1 MAIRTEDFHI
11 LASTPERGDL
21 REIFSLRLAAALHR
35 YGTPAHRLETT
46 MDMVMARL
54 GLQGDFF
61 ALPTSLFAAFG
72 RPESH
77 RTSMM
82 RGETG
87 DVNLE
92 KLSRLDNLA
101 EEIILGRRTITAAME
116 ELESITTASNRFGT
130 ASIIVGTALGSGI
143 ACRMFGGGWREI
155 ATATVIGLVIGALA
169 PHFTR
174 REPRR
179 RIFDVAAAVIAS
191 ALAVL
196 AGVFFSPFSVFIASM
211 GGLILL
217 FPGMRLTTA
226 MTEIASGH
234 VVSGAARLTGAV
246 MAFITIAFGSALGNR
261 IMSTIVGAPENLDPL
276 PVMPGITLWIFLF
289 LFPLSMLIIMQAAP
303 RDLPLLILSTLLA
316 FGGAR
321 IGSLW
326 LGPELGAFIGA
337 LALGLGANIVSRRF
351 HKPSAMMIAPGLILL
366 VPGSIG
372 YKSVSFLIEQNI
384 DAGVALAMSVAMIGI
399 AIVSGLL
406 FANAL
411 IPAQR
416 TL

>member
-11 LASTPERGDL
+11 LASTPERGDP

-54 GLQGDFF
+54 GLQGEFF
-61 ALPTSLFAAFG
+61 ALPTSIFAAFG
-72 RPESH
+72 RPEAH

-116 ELESITTASNRFGT
+116 ELEAITTASNRFGT

-155 ATATVIGLVIGALA
+155 AAATAIGLVIGALA

-174 REPRR
+174 HEYRR
-179 RIFDVAAAVIAS
+179 RIFDVAAALIAS

-196 AGVFFSPFSVFIASM
+196 AGVFFPPFSVFIATM

-234 VVSGAARLTGAV
+234 VVSGAARLTSAV
-246 MAFITIAFGSALGNR
+246 MAFIAIAFGSALGNR
-261 IMSTIVGAPENLDPL
+261 IIATLVGAPEFNETLHAL
-276 PVMPGITLWIFLF
+276 PDVTLWIFLI
-289 LFPLSMLIIMQAAP
+289 LFPLSMLVVMQADP
-303 RDLPLLILSTLLA
+303 RDLPLLGLSTLLA
-316 FGGAR
+316 FGGSR
-321 IGSLW
+321 IGTLW
-326 LGPELGAFIGA
+326 LGPELGAFAGA
-337 LALGLGANIVSRRF
+337 LALGLGANIVARRL
-351 HKPSAMMIAPGLILL
+351 HKPSAVMIAPGLILL

-372 YKSVSFLIEQNI
+372 YKSISFLMEQNV
-384 DAGVALAMSVAMIGI
+384 DAGVALAMSVAIIGI
-399 AIVSGLL
+399 AIVTGLL

-411 IPAQR
+411 IPPQR